1 MNFMSFVLILL
12 GLFYSVSCQ
21 DCPCALQNSTKYPG
35 TWKWNC
41 QKLSLTEVPG
51 ECYEIQS
58 INVTELILTDN
69 QIPEIHNVD
78 LAQLVD
84 MKALYFDSNKM
95 TYFDPSALTGINE
108 LEIFYG
114 SNNPQLQLP
123 KMTLINKPELK
134 ELVLTGSSI
143 LSLPNITSSTKLE
156 RVDIRSCGLITL
168 SRPTFGDLQSDS
180 NFLLTMMGN
189 DIKDCAADILLPI
202 PEQATINVDDYFLI
216 WAADSAQKDEVL
228 SKNWKINVDL
238 ASNLKICGT
247 DGTPTDQTQC

>member
-1 MNFMSFVLILL
+1 MNFMSFVLILFA
-12 GLFYSVSCQ
+12 LFYSVSCQ

-95 TYFDPSALTGINE
+95 TYFDPSALTGIDD

-114 SNNPQLQLP
+114 
-123 KMTLINKPELK
+123 IF
-134 ELVLTGSSI
+134 
-143 LSLPNITSSTKLE
+143 SLPNITSSTKLE

-202 PEQATINVDDYFLI
+202 PEQATINVDDY
-216 WAADSAQKDEVL
+216 AK
-228 SKNWKINVDL
+228 
-238 ASNLKICGT
+238 
-247 DGTPTDQTQC
+247 